1 MGGKSGGGD
10 GGAAEQ
16 ARIKAE
22 QDKAIARLNGL
33 FGVADPSS
41 VVSKKQFTTQRLIPQ
56 SLDNNQDGNKQ
67 NAFGSAGYEDVFDQ
81 QGYDAAL
88 KKVGDENA
96 IIKASRDAMYSKVGE
111 DVFNA
116 KKPML
121 DKSRDNAARQLKFN
135 LFRTGNIGGSN
146 QIDQNYELNDNY
158 NRGLTDLANMRQSTV
173 NNARAADEN
182 SRLDLIGRIRA
193 GMNQADA
200 LNSASVAQQNNLAKV
215 QDSALAQTVGDYFG
229 GMRYLQNQDQ
239 YQKDLSGTLKRFNV
253 NPSAYNGT
261 VGRL

>member
-22 QDKAIARLNGL
+22 QDRAIARLNGL
-33 FGVADPSS
+33 FGVANPAD
-41 VVSKKQFTTQRLIPQ
+41 VVDK
-56 SLDNNQDGNKQ
+56 
-67 NAFGSAGYEDVFDQ
+67 NAFYSSDYTDLKNAAEARGGSVEGGENYFDQ

-88 KKVGDENA
+88 KKVSDDNA
-96 IIKASRDAMYSKVGE
+96 IAKAARDAMYNKVGQ
-111 DVFNA
+111 DVFNLKLPTLQKQYDQA
-116 KKPML
+116 GSDL
-121 DKSRDNAARQLKFN
+121 DINLARRGQ
-135 LFRTGNIGGSN
+135 RGGSVALM
-146 QIDQNYELNDNY
+146 QQGELDTNY

-215 QDSALAQTVGDYFG
+215 QDNALAQTVSDYFG

-239 YQKDLSGTLKRFNV
+239 YQKDLNGTLKRFNV

>member
-1 MGGKSGGGD
+1 MY
-10 GGAAEQ
+10 
-16 ARIKAE
+16 
-22 QDKAIARLNGL
+22 N
-33 FGVADPSS
+33 
-41 VVSKKQFTTQRLIPQ
+41 
-56 SLDNNQDGNKQ
+56 
-67 NAFGSAGYEDVFDQ
+67 
-81 QGYDAAL
+81 
-88 KKVGDENA
+88 KVGQ
-96 IIKASRDAMYSKVGE
+96 
-111 DVFNA
+111 DVFNLKLPTLQKQYDQA
-116 KKPML
+116 GSDL
-121 DKSRDNAARQLKFN
+121 DINLARRGQ
-135 LFRTGNIGGSN
+135 RGGSVALM
-146 QIDQNYELNDNY
+146 QQGELDTNY

-215 QDSALAQTVGDYFG
+215 QDNALAQTVSDYFG

-239 YQKDLSGTLKRFNV
+239 YQKDLNGTLKRFNV